1 MKEAIVE
8 ARLKRLEGHG
18 FAVYKLR
25 TPGKNGVM
33 DRMIL
38 WPTYAPRPPSFV
50 ELKRPG
56 EEPRPLQ
63 VAVADN
69 WRARGCDVRT
79 YCDTIEKVD
88 TLCDSLIC
96 ELERYRIRGDRD

>member
-1 MKEAIVE
+1 MKEAVVE
-8 ARLKRLEGHG
+8 AALKRLERSG

-38 WPTYAPRPPSFV
+38 WPTYAPRPSSFV

-63 VAVADN
+63 AAVADN
-69 WRARGCDVRT
+69 WRARGCDVRE
-79 YCDTIEKVD
+79 YCDTVDKVN
-88 TLCDSLIC
+88 TLVDSMIC
-96 ELERYRIRGDRD
+96 ELERYRIRG

>member
-1 MKEAIVE
+1 VQEKVVE
-8 ARLKRLEGHG
+8 ARLKRLERHG

-25 TPGKNGVM
+25 TPGRSGVM

-38 WPTYAPRPPSFV
+38 WPKYAPRPPTFV

-63 VAVADN
+63 VAVAED
-69 WRARGCDVRT
+69 WRARGCDVRQ

-88 TLCDSLIC
+88 ALIEKLVE
-96 ELERYRIRGDRD
+96 ELQWHKSS